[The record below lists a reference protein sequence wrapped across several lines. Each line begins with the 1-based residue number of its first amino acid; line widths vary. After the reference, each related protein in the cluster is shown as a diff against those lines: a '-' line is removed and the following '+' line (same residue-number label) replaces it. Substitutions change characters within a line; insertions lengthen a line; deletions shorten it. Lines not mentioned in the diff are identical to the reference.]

1 MPYLRARQIVAAFGC
16 IAICWLDACT
26 TVQVGND
33 YDHAANFASYRTFT
47 LMQREHRG
55 IRNPLVAMRAEDDI
69 KQELQRRGYTLAPDP
84 ASADFTVDFTIGSQ
98 ERTDIS
104 SYPAAYAGPW
114 FGGGPYWGANVDVR
128 QYQEGTLGIDI
139 FDTHTHRPVWH
150 GWARKELSSDDFQQP
165 AEPIDAAVKAVLG
178 KFPPA

>member
-47 LMQREHRG
+47 LMQREHQG

-69 KQELQRRGYTLAPDP
+69 KQELQRRGYTLAPGP
-84 ASADFTVDFTIGSQ
+84 ESADFTVDFTLGSQ

-104 SYPAAYAGPW
+104 S
-114 FGGGPYWGANVDVR
+114 
-128 QYQEGTLGIDI
+128 
-139 FDTHTHRPVWH
+139 
-150 GWARKELSSDDFQQP
+150 
-165 AEPIDAAVKAVLG
+165 
-178 KFPPA
+178 